1 MVCWVGMR
9 MCVCVCRV
17 SQSVLSH
24 KKMSLHFSPSYTH
37 KGTLGIV
44 TFFRTFLLVR
54 FGCSASGV
62 LHEKLLKTVLNA
74 PQSFFDTTPIG
85 RILSRFSKDIYSI
98 DIELNEYLDFFMFM
112 SLQVVVSLGT
122 ILFVTPWFGLA
133 VVPLAVVYYKVLNYF
148 RNVARET
155 KRLESVSRSP
165 VYAQFSE
172 SLGGLTT
179 IRAYGEAN
187 RFIDEFESRVD
198 HNIQAWYCNKAADRW
213 LSVRLECIGATI
225 AGLAAFFASLT
236 VIAGG
241 PIAEG
246 DDSNFASLAGLSLTF
261 AISITGMLNWC
272 VRSFAQLE
280 AAMNACERVLY
291 YTEEIPQ
298 EAPRTAKELEDYVAN
313 QDSAPGPSAF
323 AVAARGGQVESFSES
338 WPDKGV
344 ITLNNLKMR
353 YRKDTPLVLK
363 GLSVSIA
370 AGERVGV
377 VGRTGKFSYFVVC
390 RYCIL
395 VVNK

>member
-1 MVCWVGMR
+1 M
-9 MCVCVCRV
+9 
-17 SQSVLSH
+17 
-24 KKMSLHFSPSYTH
+24 
-37 KGTLGIV
+37 
-44 TFFRTFLLVR
+44 LVR
-54 FGCSASGV
+54 FGCHASGV
-62 LHEKLLKTVLNA
+62 LHKDLLKTVLNA

-122 ILFVTPWFGLA
+122 ILFVTPWFGIA
-133 VVPLAVVYYKVLNYF
+133 IVPIGVVYFKVLNYF

-213 LSVRLECIGATI
+213 LSVRLECIGASI

-261 AISITGMLNWC
+261 AISVTGLLNWC

-298 EAPRTAKELEDYVAN
+298 EAPRTVKELEAQAAK
-313 QDSAPGPSAF
+313 QDKPTASTPAAL
-323 AVAARGGQVESFSES
+323 AVAAHGGKVETFAQT

-377 VGRTGKFSYFVVC
+377 VGRTGKFYSRFVVS
-390 RYCIL
+390 
-395 VVNK
+395 

>member
-1 MVCWVGMR
+1 M
-9 MCVCVCRV
+9 
-17 SQSVLSH
+17 
-24 KKMSLHFSPSYTH
+24 
-37 KGTLGIV
+37 
-44 TFFRTFLLVR
+44 
-54 FGCSASGV
+54 
-62 LHEKLLKTVLNA
+62 
-74 PQSFFDTTPIG
+74 
-85 RILSRFSKDIYSI
+85 
-98 DIELNEYLDFFMFM
+98 
-112 SLQVVVSLGT
+112 
-122 ILFVTPWFGLA
+122 
-133 VVPLAVVYYKVLNYF
+133 NYF

-179 IRAYGEAN
+179 IRAYGESN
-187 RFIDEFESRVD
+187 RFIDEFEAKVD

-213 LSVRLECIGATI
+213 LSLRLECIGACI

-241 PIAEG
+241 PTPEG
-246 DDSNFASLAGLSLTF
+246 SDSNFASLAGLSLTF
-261 AISITGMLNWC
+261 AISVTSLLNWC

-298 EAPRTAKELEDYVAN
+298 EAPRTAKVLEEQVAKRN
-313 QDSAPGPSAF
+313 NESAPATPSAL
-323 AVAARGGQVESFSES
+323 AVAARGGKVEVFSKD
-338 WPDKGV
+338 WPNKGD

-370 AGERVGV
+370 GGERIGV
-377 VGRTGKFSYFVVC
+377 VGRTGKCFPSICGLLSQGDATEFIELTYPLHGLHSKNYRF
-390 RYCIL
+390 R
-395 VVNK
+395 